1 MVTAGL
7 RRTPVELPRRAPA
20 RRAPA
25 RRAFDRH
32 RVPRQRVTHVRLA
45 LGGSVAECEV
55 RAARVRKKPSGRAL

>member
-20 RRAPA
+20 RRA
-25 RRAFDRH
+25 FGRH
-32 RVPRQRVTHVRLA
+32 RVPRQRFTHVRMA